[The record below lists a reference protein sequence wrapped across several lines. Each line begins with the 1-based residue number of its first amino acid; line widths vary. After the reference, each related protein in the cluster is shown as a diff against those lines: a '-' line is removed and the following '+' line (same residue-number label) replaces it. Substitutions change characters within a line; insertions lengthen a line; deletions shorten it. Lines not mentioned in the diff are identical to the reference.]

1 MYLGNGANR
10 GLKVV
15 VHQNS
20 KLKIGIQFSALNICC
35 KNKHWSQCFNPVC
48 WFSSAKVIKIVRCFL
63 NIVSKIRQICIIS
76 ARFCGWKCALV
87 APINVNLTVKVE
99 WLFRFRFRLF
109 TNNISCYNQNIS
121 HDVTDCTFCDWKMNW
136 SVSLAKFLS
145 HIENITVEKTEDI
158 KRIEIDRTD
167 PCLDKFGG
175 VNY

>member
-1 MYLGNGANR
+1 MIGTDLISNQ
-10 GLKVV
+10 GLI
-15 VHQNS
+15 HQIWTHIGSIYPNS
-20 KLKIGIQFSALNICC
+20 VDIVS
-35 KNKHWSQCFNPVC
+35 CFC
-48 WFSSAKVIKIVRCFL
+48 SLI
-63 NIVSKIRQICIIS
+63 SKIRQIYIIS
-76 ARFCGWKCALV
+76 AQFCGWKCALV

-145 HIENITVEKTEDI
+145 HIENITVEKTEDV

-167 PCLDKFGG
+167 PWQNTIRKWTKEKRRKLKL
-175 VNY
+175 

>member
-1 MYLGNGANR
+1 MKHHIIGNGNQ
-10 GLKVV
+10 V
-15 VHQNS
+15 
-20 KLKIGIQFSALNICC
+20 IGI
-35 KNKHWSQCFNPVC
+35 H
-48 WFSSAKVIKIVRCFL
+48 VILETCSRIGSIYPNSVDIFRCFCSL
-63 NIVSKIRQICIIS
+63 TSKIRRIYIIS
-76 ARFCGWKCALV
+76 AQFCGWKCALV

-145 HIENITVEKTEDI
+145 HIENITVEKTEDV

-167 PCLDKFGG
+167 PWF
-175 VNY
+175 